1 MTKDLAISE
10 IKNKLIGEL
19 IEQENISIN
28 VHPPMSI
35 YHKQI
40 SQMEGSMKEL
50 KVKLDDLYSDFDK
63 LEQDIQK

>member
-1 MTKDLAISE
+1 
-10 IKNKLIGEL
+10 
-19 IEQENISIN
+19 
-28 VHPPMSI
+28 MSI